1 MHLTYVP
8 DNLTEPEHRNTR
20 GQMIMLM
27 SQQTCYNRHASQ
39 LIFSS
44 NYVATSF

>member
-20 GQMIMLM
+20 GQMILYAHVSLDML
-27 SQQTCYNRHASQ
+27 Q
-39 LIFSS
+39 
-44 NYVATSF
+44 